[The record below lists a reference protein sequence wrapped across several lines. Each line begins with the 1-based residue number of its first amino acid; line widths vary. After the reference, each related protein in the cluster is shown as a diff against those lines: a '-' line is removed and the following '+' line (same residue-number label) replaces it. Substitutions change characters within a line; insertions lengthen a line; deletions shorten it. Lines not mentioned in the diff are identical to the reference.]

1 MQKLK
6 LLEESIYIKLHIFE
20 LVNSFLAIIAKKKKR
35 EKKQIIY
42 TYQTYQTKNFC
53 TSMDTIKKVKRQHTK
68 LDKISTNHLS
78 DNGPVSRICKELL
91 QLKPNNPKFLN
102 G

>member
-1 MQKLK
+1 
-6 LLEESIYIKLHIFE
+6 
-20 LVNSFLAIIAKKKKR
+20 
-35 EKKQIIY
+35 
-42 TYQTYQTKNFC
+42 
-53 TSMDTIKKVKRQHTK
+53 MDTIKKVKRQLTK